1 MTISALGELIRTK
14 KRDEISK
21 IVSFLSGN
29 FLYQVVIRELR
40 MTFQSQSEISGPD
53 VCPVIYKL
61 NI

>member
-29 FLYQVVIRELR
+29 FQNHQVLIREPRAGSNPRFNGSDFILI
-40 MTFQSQSEISGPD
+40 F
-53 VCPVIYKL
+53 
-61 NI
+61 